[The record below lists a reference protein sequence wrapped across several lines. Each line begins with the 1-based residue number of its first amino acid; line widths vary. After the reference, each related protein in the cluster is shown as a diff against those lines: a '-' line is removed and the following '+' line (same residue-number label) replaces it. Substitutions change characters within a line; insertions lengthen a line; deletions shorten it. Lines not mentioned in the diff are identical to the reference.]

1 MEKYKIKKLG
11 KVENPTHPH
20 SDFGESKEYHVGYF
34 IKEPIVGERFNLGY
48 INNNYQGI

>member
-34 IKEPIVGERFNLGY
+34 IKNPIVGERFNLGY
-48 INNNYQGI
+48 INNNN